1 MTAFRITSR
10 VSVGDVLASTVS
22 VALPL
27 LGVALVASQEWQ
39 EAIRTAG
46 MPGSAIE
53 RKAHGNRRPDH
64 TTARVMLHPV
74 SQHQTLMAR
83 SSVEQAT
90 LVAPLSRRRV
100 LQGDGVVHADRV
112 CDWRLSQ

>member
-1 MTAFRITSR
+1 MTAFKITSR

-27 LGVALVASQEWQ
+27 LGVAPVASQEWQ

-53 RKAHGNRRPDH
+53 RKA
-64 TTARVMLHPV
+64 ARQ
-74 SQHQTLMAR
+74 SAAR
-83 SSVEQAT
+83 SHYGPRD
-90 LVAPLSRRRV
+90 VASGFAVSDFDGPVFSGAGDAGGVTVPAEGVARRR
-100 LQGDGVVHADRV
+100 HRS
-112 CDWRLSQ
+112 R